1 MIMKR
6 HPQEEIRLTAS
17 REEKQDGARD
27 EERSENNPSWT
38 EEIMKIV

>member
-1 MIMKR
+1 MKMKR
-6 HPQEEIRLTAS
+6 HPQEDRLTAS

-38 EEIMKIV
+38 EEIMKKI